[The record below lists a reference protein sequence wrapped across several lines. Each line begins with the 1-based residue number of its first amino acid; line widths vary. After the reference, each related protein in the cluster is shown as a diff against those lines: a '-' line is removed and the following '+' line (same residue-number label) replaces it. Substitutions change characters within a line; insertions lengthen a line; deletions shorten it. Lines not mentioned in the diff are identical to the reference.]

1 MERLSPGARRVA
13 LVPWGTPLEVFLD
26 PLGATL
32 DDFCERLSGGWLFG
46 FAEALRMA
54 GHVPSIVVS
63 SRTVRAETHRSHLP
77 TGTPVVVLP
86 ASVRRPPTRP
96 PGVRYDLAAYRS
108 ALPGGILGVLAHSD
122 VVLLQEYEEPRT
134 DLLAWWAHRRRLPVL
149 ASFQGGVPPWQR
161 APLQRRVRAG
171 AVRRLAGVLVGSAE
185 EAERV
190 QRAYRLPSA
199 RVHRV
204 VNPVDTCAWAPR
216 DRATARQSLGLPASA
231 RVVAWHGRVD
241 VPRKGLDVL
250 VEAWREVCGALADI
264 DLRLLLVGTGADAP
278 ELARLLAGARGV
290 HWLREYA
297 SPERVAERLAACD
310 VWVSASRNEGLAVA
324 PLEAMAAGRPV
335 VLSDA
340 PGARDVVGDDDRHG
354 GVLVPRGSSAAL
366 AEALQAALAAPER
379 LGPRG
384 RAARRRVE
392 DAFSVAA
399 VTRQLDVAV
408 RAACARYEGRTGG
421 GQRSGRWAP
430 MSNGPGD
437 GGTGLPK

>member
-1 MERLSPGARRVA
+1 MDRLTTRGRQVA

-26 PLGATL
+26 PLGASL
-32 DDFCERLSGGWLFG
+32 DDFCDRLSGGWLFG
-46 FAEALRMA
+46 FAEALQLA
-54 GHVPSIVVS
+54 GHRPSIVVS
-63 SRTVRAETHRSHLP
+63 SRTARSQVQRVHLP

-86 ASVRRPPTRP
+86 APACPPPSGPPGLRRDVAAYRAALA
-96 PGVRYDLAAYRS
+96 PGVRR
-108 ALPGGILGVLAHSD
+108 VLASSE

-134 DLLAWWAHRRRLPVL
+134 DLLAWWARRRRLPVL

-161 APLQRRVRAG
+161 APVQRRVRTAS
-171 AVRRLAGVLVGSAE
+171 VRRLAGVLVGSAD
-185 EAERV
+185 EAARV
-190 QRAYRLPSA
+190 QREHGLPPS

-204 VNPVDTCAWAPR
+204 VNPVDTRSWAPR
-216 DRATARQSLGLPASA
+216 DRAAARERLGIPAGA

-250 VEAWREVCGALADI
+250 LAAWREVCAALPGA

-278 ELARLLAGARGV
+278 ELARLVTGARGV
-290 HWLREYA
+290 HWLDEYA
-297 SPERVAERLAACD
+297 SAQHVAERLAACD

-354 GVLVPRGSSAAL
+354 GTLVPRGSSAAL
-366 AEALQAALAAPER
+366 AGAVLAALAAPER

-384 RAARRRVE
+384 DAARRRVE
-392 DAFSVAA
+392 AEFSLQA
-399 VTRQLDVAV
+399 VSRQLDTAV
-408 RAACARYEGRTGG
+408 HAVCSPPS
-421 GQRSGRWAP
+421 RSR
-430 MSNGPGD
+430 
-437 GGTGLPK
+437 